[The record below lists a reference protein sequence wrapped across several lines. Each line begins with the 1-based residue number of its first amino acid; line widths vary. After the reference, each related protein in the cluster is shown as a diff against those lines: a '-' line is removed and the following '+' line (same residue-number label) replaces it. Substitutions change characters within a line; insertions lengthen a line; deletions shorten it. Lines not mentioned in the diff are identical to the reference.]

1 MKINIQ
7 FKSIKNR
14 LMVWFL
20 VVALLPLVIFSAI
33 IYVQRVESI
42 KAEAFDKLK
51 AIRDLKV
58 GEVNYWLDEKTG
70 DVQVFSKVA
79 EIENID
85 EVLSGKTGTRNDAKA
100 LRTLS
105 DILNGYRESY
115 KDYEEISI
123 ISVQS
128 GKIVVSTNK
137 ALEGTDVSGSKY
149 FTEPLRTGGVYI
161 SDIYES
167 RSMNR
172 PTMEVSVPIHQN
184 SHKGKSPCGVLV
196 ARIDLENSVYAL
208 LLNRTGLGNTGE
220 TLIVNK
226 DGVALNELRWH
237 NRAPLKLKIEA
248 KPALLASQGKTGIVE
263 TTDYRGEK
271 VLAAYTHIPRTGWG
285 FVAKMDQKEI
295 YAPINKL
302 LISILI
308 LFFVTVAGVC
318 LISLFLARN
327 TAQPIIAMT
336 TVAKRIQEGDLSA
349 RNSITSED
357 EIGFLA
363 ESFNQA
369 ADSVALQTELREINK
384 DISETL

>member
-128 GKIVVSTNK
+128 GKIVVFIFIAIVYTVLPFK
-137 ALEGTDVSGSKY
+137 CDV
-149 FTEPLRTGGVYI
+149 
-161 SDIYES
+161 
-167 RSMNR
+167 
-172 PTMEVSVPIHQN
+172 
-184 SHKGKSPCGVLV
+184 
-196 ARIDLENSVYAL
+196 
-208 LLNRTGLGNTGE
+208 
-220 TLIVNK
+220 
-226 DGVALNELRWH
+226 
-237 NRAPLKLKIEA
+237 
-248 KPALLASQGKTGIVE
+248 
-263 TTDYRGEK
+263 
-271 VLAAYTHIPRTGWG
+271 
-285 FVAKMDQKEI
+285 
-295 YAPINKL
+295 
-302 LISILI
+302 
-308 LFFVTVAGVC
+308 
-318 LISLFLARN
+318 
-327 TAQPIIAMT
+327 
-336 TVAKRIQEGDLSA
+336 
-349 RNSITSED
+349 
-357 EIGFLA
+357 
-363 ESFNQA
+363 
-369 ADSVALQTELREINK
+369 
-384 DISETL
+384 